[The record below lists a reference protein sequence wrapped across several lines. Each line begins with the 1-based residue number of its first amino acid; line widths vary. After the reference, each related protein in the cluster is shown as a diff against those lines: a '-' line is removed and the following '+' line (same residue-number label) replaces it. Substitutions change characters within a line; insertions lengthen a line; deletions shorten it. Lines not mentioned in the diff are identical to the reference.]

1 MHFANSTPLHGRKHA
16 AHVDMAPP
24 IMGSIVAV
32 SYREKDLLQEL
43 GGHKFTGNH
52 SRSTDYI
59 HGMESQFTKL
69 KLTPYATGIASVIV
83 DPGNGRVRFADAER
97 I

>member
-1 MHFANSTPLHGRKHA
+1 MMHFANTTSLYGRKHV

-59 HGMESQFTKL
+59 HGMESQFSTGSRIWDAYS
-69 KLTPYATGIASVIV
+69 TYAPELEIRDFTW
-83 DPGNGRVRFADAER
+83 DLGNYP
-97 I
+97 